1 MSPFLANLMVGGILA
16 LIGWCITFGIW
27 VVRENGK
34 RKDDYHA
41 LDKRLEGL
49 EGKFVTQ
56 ASWTEFNRS
65 FDQWKDKVLE
75 RIGHLGEQIAALTG
89 KPSQ

>member
-1 MSPFLANLMVGGILA
+1 MSPFLANLVVGAILA
-16 LIGWCITFGIW
+16 LVAWAIAFGVW
-27 VVRENGK
+27 VVKENAA
-34 RKDDYHA
+34 RKDDFHK

-56 ASWTEFNRS
+56 AAWGEFNRN